1 MLEKETFTKAV
12 LEPACGGGH
21 ISEVLQK
28 HGYNVSSFDLI
39 DRGYGKVQDFFNIKH
54 SDMDIVTNPPYKIAL
69 PFLKHALDIIPNGNK
84 VALFLRVL
92 FLEGKERGHF
102 FKENPPKKIY
112 VASGRLSCAKN
123 GDFEKYR
130 KSNAQAYAWFVWEKG
145 FKGERTVDWINL

>member
-112 VASGRLSCAKN
+112 VASGRLSCAK
-123 GDFEKYR
+123 K
-130 KSNAQAYAWFVWEKG
+130 W
-145 FKGERTVDWINL
+145 

>member
-1 MLEKETFTKAV
+1 MYL
-12 LEPACGGGH
+12 
-21 ISEVLQK
+21 
-28 HGYNVSSFDLI
+28 VSNLI

-69 PFLKHALDIIPNGNK
+69 PFLKYAPGILFRTVK
-84 VALFLRVL
+84 RALFLRVL
-92 FLEGKERGHF
+92 FLEGKERGRF

-130 KSNAQAYAWFVWEKG
+130 KSNAQKSVCLVRLGKRF
-145 FKGERTVDWINL
+145 

>member
-92 FLEGKERGHF
+92 FLE
-102 FKENPPKKIY
+102 ENMIFIMK
-112 VASGRLSCAKN
+112 
-123 GDFEKYR
+123 
-130 KSNAQAYAWFVWEKG
+130 
-145 FKGERTVDWINL
+145 TH